1 MPPCLSAWL
10 ATHGVILY
18 RKKNYT
24 LPLPSPLYCLGRPRV
39 GCQRK
44 LEESKDSFRES
55 EREMKELSNEDQ
67 TDRQT
72 MLIFT
77 ARILF
82 IAGKIFL
89 LLILNPFLL
98 RPRSRCVIALQ
109 SMLLLS

>member
-1 MPPCLSAWL
+1 MGKTDSIYIKKKKKKKGNNASLPLGLACYAWGHL
-10 ATHGVILY
+10 VQ
-18 RKKNYT
+18 KKKENYT

-72 MLIFT
+72 MLIF
-77 ARILF
+77 
-82 IAGKIFL
+82 
-89 LLILNPFLL
+89 
-98 RPRSRCVIALQ
+98 
-109 SMLLLS
+109 